1 VPQAAPTLTMTA
13 KPPVTV
19 VGASLAALLLVVGS
33 AATSTLGTSARPPGP
48 LCVTTGPVAGLSPT
62 QATNAR
68 IVAATAAA
76 RGGPAA
82 ALLALMVGLAESGM
96 RVLANPNDPSGA
108 AHPHDGVGYDHDSL
122 GIFQQRPSWGSA
134 AQRMDPS
141 ASTDLFVDA
150 LMALPNWQSHPPAVA
165 AQLVQRSA
173 FDVTS
178 SAANGGSAVVGA
190 NYPAQQPLAIK
201 VLGII
206 SGDAAL
212 LDCGASAGSVDSGI
226 PGAHGLPTAYAIPAA
241 TSPQARIAVA
251 FALAQLGK
259 PYQWGASGPAVFDC
273 SGLMQAAWARA
284 GVTISRT
291 TYTELHDGTP
301 TDLAHLLPGDLV
313 LTPGSDGSLA
323 LPGHVGMF
331 IGNGLVVEAPKTG
344 DVVKV
349 VNVGGFTSGGVSTLR
364 HIG

>member
-1 VPQAAPTLTMTA
+1 MTI
-13 KPPVTV
+13 KPVVTV
-19 VGASLAALLLVVGS
+19 VGASIAALLLVVGS
-33 AATSTLGTSARPPGP
+33 AAASTLGTIAPTPGP
-48 LCVTTGPVAGLSPT
+48 LCVTTGPVAGLSPA

-68 IVAATAAA
+68 IVAATASA
-76 RGGPAA
+76 RGGSSA
-82 ALLALMVGLAESGM
+82 ALAALMVGLAESGM
-96 RVLANPNDPSGA
+96 RVLANPNDPGGA
-108 AHPHDGVGYDHDSL
+108 AAYAHDGVGYDHNSL

-134 AQRMDPS
+134 AQRMDPT
-141 ASTDLFVDA
+141 ASTDLYVDA
-150 LMALPNWQSHPPAVA
+150 LLALPNWRSLPPAHA

-173 FDVTS
+173 FDGTP

-190 NYPAQQPLAIK
+190 NYLAQQPLAIK
-201 VLGII
+201 VLEII
-206 SGDAAL
+206 SGDAAR
-212 LDCGASAGSVDSGI
+212 LDCGASAGTVAAAS

-241 TSPQARIAVA
+241 TSPQARIAVSY
-251 FALAQLGK
+251 ALTQLGK
-259 PYQWGASGPAVFDC
+259 PYQWGASGPAAFDC

-291 TYTELHDGTP
+291 SYTQLHDGTP
-301 TDLAHLLPGDLV
+301 TDLAQLLPGDLV